1 MTPLVLV
8 GGGGHAKV
16 VAGVVARQ
24 RDRFTTIGYTDSAN
38 HGPLLT
44 LQHLGTDE
52 ALPALALRHPGLCAA
67 ITVGFVRHPSPRR
80 GIGERLRQLG
90 IAMPAIVST
99 EALVEAG
106 VSLGDG
112 TQVLDRVVVNPG
124 ATVGAGAILNTACV
138 IEHDV
143 HVGDYS
149 HVAPGAVVSGGA
161 VIGADVL
168 VGANATVIQGVSIC
182 DFCIIGAGA
191 VVTRSLERAGT
202 YVGAPAR
209 RAH

>member
-16 VAGVVARQ
+16 VASVLARQ
-24 RDRFTTIGYTDSAN
+24 RDRFTPIGYTDTAN

-44 LQHLGTDE
+44 LRHLGTDE
-52 ALPALALRHPGLCAA
+52 ALPELARCHPGLCAA

-80 GIGERLRQLG
+80 GIAERLREVG
-90 IAMPAIVST
+90 IAMPAIVSP
-99 EALVEAG
+99 EALVDAG
-106 VSLGDG
+106 VPLGAG
-112 TQVLDRVVVNPG
+112 AQVLDRVIVNPG
-124 ATVGAGAILNTACV
+124 ASIGAGAILNTACL

-143 HVGDYS
+143 QVGDYT

-161 VIGADVL
+161 VIGSDVL
-168 VGANATVIQGVSIC
+168 VGANATVLQGVSIC
-182 DFCIIGAGA
+182 DGCIIGAGA
-191 VVTRSLERAGT
+191 VVTRRLEQPGT

-209 RAH
+209 RVH